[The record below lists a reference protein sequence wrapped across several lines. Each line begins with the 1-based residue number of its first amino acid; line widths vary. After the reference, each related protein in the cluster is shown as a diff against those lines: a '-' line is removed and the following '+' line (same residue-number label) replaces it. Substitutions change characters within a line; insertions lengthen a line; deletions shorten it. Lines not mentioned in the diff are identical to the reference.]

1 MNKYKELKAIFLI
14 GLIMM
19 VITWVIYF
27 LGFIGRT
34 NIFIAIL
41 SYFFVIISEI
51 SLLVT
56 IVKNKKGLYGISIIT
71 ISSLYMIFTM
81 VAAFLFVKI
90 SIMPVGI
97 YILINVIAIGVTAII
112 NIVLNYFQYHQDVVN
127 KEILNAEAI
136 MIQCQSIIETYLN
149 SDEYDDY
156 KKQLNKIYED
166 IKYSD
171 ISSECGLESTLLEKI
186 ENISENKEDLS
197 NYLREISSL
206 VKERNIKMKN
216 LKRGTI

>member
-171 ISSECGLESTLLEKI
+171 ISSEC
-186 ENISENKEDLS
+186 
-197 NYLREISSL
+197 
-206 VKERNIKMKN
+206 
-216 LKRGTI
+216 